1 MTRMADMTGVV
12 VLNLNLGCV
21 VLAVKSRLVFPTQ
34 RRTEDT
40 DDRQDRS
47 ARKRE
52 TEKRPEEGDRELHG
66 LTVPEIHVPAYS
78 NTYGFR
84 VGSRGHPFYT
94 VLPGSAVP
102 PAMTKT
108 AGSAA

>member
-1 MTRMADMTGVV
+1 MTDMTGVV
-12 VLNLNLGCV
+12 VLFLNLGCV
-21 VLAVKSRLVFPTQ
+21 VLAVKSRPVFPTQ

-66 LTVPEIHVPAYS
+66 HTVSESHVPAYS
-78 NTYGFR
+78 NTYGLR
-84 VGSRGHPFYT
+84 MGSRGHPFHT
-94 VLPGSAVP
+94 VLPGSAVTT
-102 PAMTKT
+102 AITKT
-108 AGSAA
+108 AASAA